1 MSGGALDVP
10 AEIELVSTS
19 EVLKSKRKTSN
30 NFRTRGGG
38 KRKR

>member
-1 MSGGALDVP
+1 MCP
-10 AEIELVSTS
+10 QIELVSTS

-30 NFRTRGGG
+30 NFRTHRG